1 MSEFLAEI
9 GPKKELH
16 CRQNTRKTSTIA
28 IYLSLHWPYG
38 RSPEGNYQV
47 NYCAGLLLCT
57 KQPTRWQKKEKTN
70 EQNKNIL
77 LRTHTIPFL
86 NDIWVNYTFAG
97 HLPNFCW
104 GIYGD

>member
-1 MSEFLAEI
+1 LRRAFAMYKAAN
-9 GPKKELH
+9 KM
-16 CRQNTRKTSTIA
+16 T
-28 IYLSLHWPYG
+28 
-38 RSPEGNYQV
+38 
-47 NYCAGLLLCT
+47 
-57 KQPTRWQKKEKTN
+57 KKEKTN